1 MCSALWDPPSTSAS
15 NSIEDIQHFALKIVS
30 KLWSQDYS
38 SLLSE
43 LSLAT
48 LSHRWKN
55 KIITIFKMKSNLS
68 HVINSPLSP
77 LPLPAKFSRHYSPY
91 NFTPIFSRTASF
103 HHYFFP
109 STIKLRNSLPN
120 PIKSSTSLSYILNS
134 ISFTW
139 LFISTLCYFLLPFL
153 EVLPSKQAS
162 LSCLH
167 EFCFFSL
174 SLHIFALLSCC
185 AGM

>member
-15 NSIEDIQHFALKIVS
+15 NFIEDILHFALKIVS

-38 SLLSE
+38 SLLYE

-77 LPLPAKFSRHYSPY
+77 LPLPARFSKHYSPY

-103 HHYFFP
+103 HHYFFLPLSNYGTP
-109 STIKLRNSLPN
+109 SLIQSNLPHLFPISWTQLVLLDYSLA
-120 PIKSSTSLSYILNS
+120 LCA
-134 ISFTW
+134 ISFFLSW
-139 LFISTLCYFLLPFL
+139 KCY
-153 EVLPSKQAS
+153 QAS
-162 LSCLH
+162 KLACLVSMSSA
-167 EFCFFSL
+167 FFSL
-174 SLHIFALLSCC
+174 SLHIFCVC
-185 AGM
+185 AGMYL